1 MENYNM
7 SAKEAENMA
16 RKMVKERMKEKGMTA
31 YRLSQVVDLSETTL
45 LRWLSGESRTHL
57 ESFFKICGALDINP
71 QFVMKED
78 DDKNYTYIH
87 FN

>member
-16 RKMVKERMKEKGMTA
+16 RKMVQDRMEELGISA
-31 YRLSQVVDLSETTL
+31 YRLSQLIDLNETTL
-45 LRWLSGESRTHL
+45 LRWLAGESRTHL

-78 DDKNYTYIH
+78 DDRKYTYHH